1 MEPTI
6 IAIIGG
12 PGVGKSFLVDKLVE
26 YLKVEAILENVE
38 EIPEKI
44 IENFKRDIGKM
55 ETIIWF
61 RNKCIKDIE
70 KALKLKSYGKIIVMD
85 TYLISNELHITT
97 MTSGFEQEILLEQA
111 KFDRKYMPKPDV
123 VIFLDASENKI
134 RELTL
139 KRGRD
144 FDTNEKFI
152 RRNLSIQKAHQEYY
166 NKNKN
171 SLIHINRDNLDFE
184 KEEDIKKVVEEI
196 EKAIKNKV
204 SQ

>member
-12 PGVGKSFLVDKLVE
+12 PGVGKSFLVDKLIK
-26 YLKVEAILENVE
+26 YFKAEAILENVE
-38 EIPEKI
+38 EIPEKV
-44 IENFKRDIGKM
+44 IENFKKDVGQM

-61 RNKCIKDIE
+61 RNKCIRDME
-70 KALKLKSYGKIIVMD
+70 KALKLKSDGKVVVMD

-111 KFDRKYMPKPDV
+111 KSDRKHIPKPDI

-152 RRNLSIQKAHQEYY
+152 QRNLSIQKAHQEYY
-166 NKNKN
+166 NKNKD
-171 SLIHINRDNLDFE
+171 SLIYVNRDNLDFE
-184 KEEDIKKVVEEI
+184 EEEDIKKLVEEI
-196 EKAIKNKV
+196 ENP
-204 SQ
+204 

>member
-1 MEPTI
+1 MEPII

-12 PGVGKSFLVDKLVE
+12 PGVGKSFLVDKLAQ
-26 YLKVEAILENVE
+26 YLKAETILENVE
-38 EIPEKI
+38 EIREKI
-44 IENFKRDIGKM
+44 IENLKKDIGQM

-70 KALKLKSYGKIIVMD
+70 KALRFKSESKIVVMD

-123 VIFLDASENKI
+123 VIFLDASEEKI

-152 RRNLSIQKAHQEYY
+152 QRNLSIQKAHQDYY

-171 SLIHINRDNLDFE
+171 SLVHINRDNLDFE
-184 KEEDIKKVVEEI
+184 KEEDLNKVVEKI
-196 EKAIKNKV
+196 NRFLKK
-204 SQ
+204 

>member
-1 MEPTI
+1 MEPKI
-6 IAIIGG
+6 IAVIGG
-12 PGVGKSFLVDKLVE
+12 PGVGKSFLVNKLAQ
-26 YLKVEAILENVE
+26 YLKAETILENVE

-44 IENFKRDIGKM
+44 IENFKKDIGQM

-70 KALKLKSYGKIIVMD
+70 RALKLKAEGKIVVMD

-97 MTSGFEQEILLEQA
+97 MTSGFEQKILLEQA
-111 KFDRKYMPKPDV
+111 KFDRKYMPKPDI

-152 RRNLSIQKAHQEYY
+152 QRNLSIQKAHRDYY
-166 NKNKN
+166 NENKN
-171 SLIHINRDNLDFE
+171 SLAHINRDNLDFE

-196 EKAIKNKV
+196 EAFLKK
-204 SQ
+204 